1 MLLYLIMGIALI
13 LSFFVQGDKI
23 KNKKYWFIT
32 PELDY
37 ILVIAIYFLVGFNHL
52 HLFNVVKNL
61 RLYSKK
67 RGHTLIN
74 VTLLIQF
81 SLFIVYGFFGFFTTF
96 NNTTLFFFSHSKFTN
111 SVFSILKVLLILSMQ
126 TSISFSCIKIKDSI
140 AMFCHKSIY
149 IGAHFM
155 ISLLSIS
162 LSNVIIIFWTKLKI
176 EGVICI
182 IGGLCVSILGYFI
195 PITIY
200 LKVCVNIS
208 EENAKLYRIFSYV
221 MLFLGIAITSIGIAK
236 YFFIS

>member
-1 MLLYLIMGIALI
+1 MKEYFSLSSSNGVFSNINFIYLFIALVVQFPLSFLKNEKVQISIQLINLLLYLIMGIALI
-13 LSFFVQGDKI
+13 ISFFVQGDKI

-96 NNTTLFFFSHSKFTN
+96 NDTTLFFFKFTKHCLTIN
-111 SVFSILKVLLILSMQ
+111 STLK
-126 TSISFSCIKIKDSI
+126 
-140 AMFCHKSIY
+140 
-149 IGAHFM
+149 
-155 ISLLSIS
+155 
-162 LSNVIIIFWTKLKI
+162 
-176 EGVICI
+176 
-182 IGGLCVSILGYFI
+182 
-195 PITIY
+195 
-200 LKVCVNIS
+200 
-208 EENAKLYRIFSYV
+208 
-221 MLFLGIAITSIGIAK
+221 
-236 YFFIS
+236 

>member
-1 MLLYLIMGIALI
+1 MGIALI
-13 LSFFVQGDKI
+13 ISFFVQGDKI

-111 SVFSILKVLLILSMQ
+111 SVIFSILKVLLILSMQ

-162 LSNVIIIFWTKLKI
+162 LSNVIIIFWTTLKI

-182 IGGLCVSILGYFI
+182 IGGLCVGILGYFI

-208 EENAKLYRIFSYV
+208 EENAKLYRFFSYV
-221 MLFLGIAITSIGIAK
+221 MLFLGIAITSIGVAK